1 MRLFDRRGVAA
12 IEFALVGGIFFL
24 TMLAVME
31 LSRYYLTMHS
41 ARNVVAQAARAAMI
55 YPTVGGVGTPACN
68 TRTLLDAA
76 GGLGFV
82 ANAGQLCVTRRPQP
96 GSITEIEV
104 TLTAPYNFI
113 VPVFGFTNLTITE
126 RQTFRFGS

>member
-1 MRLFDRRGVAA
+1 MRLSDRRGVAA

-55 YPTVGGVGTPACN
+55 YPTVGGVDTPACN
-68 TRTLLDAA
+68 TQTLLDAA

-82 ANAGQLCVTRRPQP
+82 ANTGQLCVTRTTPSVGMTQ
-96 GSITEIEV
+96 IEV
-104 TLTAPYNFI
+104 TLTAPYNFL